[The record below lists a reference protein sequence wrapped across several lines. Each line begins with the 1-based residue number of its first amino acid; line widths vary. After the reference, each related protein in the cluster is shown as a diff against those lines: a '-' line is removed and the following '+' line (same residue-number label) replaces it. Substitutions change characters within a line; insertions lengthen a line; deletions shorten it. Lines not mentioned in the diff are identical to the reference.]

1 MDTAPCIELQ
11 NVLNYLKNELERT
24 LNFNLAVL
32 AVNRPNSLDLN
43 VAITVASGQGGWL
56 PEKHFPDALCA
67 GFRIINEE
75 VFILIRRQSNTDV
88 QFIESILDNQEE
100 TQIRT
105 SLIARFDHALLGN
118 GYLLI
123 GSAGRDLVFQKQ
135 QFEKIDFNA
144 LIDAACEQ
152 VQHVRLNS
160 GHAESNIIFKDIF
173 EHSLTPTALIKTDG
187 RIVQANKAFEKLY
200 GRSRSAFITTAS
212 FEDLFVSNQRK
223 AVVTRY
229 RNYKSF
235 DSSPLIASFRRSN
248 EEERVVEVQ
257 FQPMH
262 DNGSLCVNLHDV
274 TDYRTAHGQVQE
286 SGEQLELMSEIVA
299 AINSKLNTDQA
310 IQVLFNKMSQ
320 VFGYDFACVVLCD
333 EEENKLDIRVSVD
346 LPEIIQTKA
355 NGPVF
360 QSYAE
365 LLKTLDPISQD
376 REAITNLSKAL
387 GLSFEKKVKSQ
398 IFMKLTA
405 DQQLVGTILLFS
417 EAENAVTSYHMNLFS
432 GIVDDIAVGLLKTRM
447 LQKSQHSLT
456 NMSLLAQVNE
466 SISSSL
472 DLDVVLKQVVES
484 AQHMMNAKICTIRF
498 LAGERADCTNAR
510 VFLDQFS
517 PQIQRM
523 ILNQKPLVIDN
534 IDYNNITF
542 FKSKNDIEQLGL
554 RSLIL
559 LPIVNDNRTIA
570 ILSVFLDR
578 IHFFSDH
585 ELELLAM
592 LAQQAAIA
600 IKNASLYATM
610 NCTKNKLESIVR
622 SSADA
627 IVTTDENGHI
637 TFFSDSATRL
647 THYSSD
653 EVMHRPFFDHFVKN
667 GRTLFAG
674 LKQDLMSSQSV
685 HNFECDV
692 LTKEERIIPIAWSFS
707 SLVNEKNQI
716 IGTLGIGKDISQPK
730 KIEAEMRKKSDE
742 LENLIY
748 LISHNLKTP
757 LVSLM
762 GFVSLL
768 LSDYRDKFDGDG
780 KHFLDRIQKNIEY
793 MEDMIQDLLDYS
805 RVDRGE
811 TNFEQVDLSAVIN
824 FVLEKLAFGIQQKN
838 IRLDIPSQWP
848 KIFAEEQGVK
858 NIFLNLVDNAIKYM
872 GQNPEPTIALGYK
885 DYDDCLVFQV
895 RDNGMGIEKKYHDK
909 VFQLFQRLQGIKDIE
924 GTGIGLA
931 LVKRIVEKHYGE
943 VWIDSELGR
952 GTTINFKLHKE
963 PYLRQLIEQEAQNKA
978 QSRG

>member
-1 MDTAPCIELQ
+1 MDTAPCIELHH
-11 NVLNYLKNELERT
+11 VLNHLKNELERD
-24 LNFNLAVL
+24 LNFHLAFM
-32 AVNRPNSLDLN
+32 AVNRPNSQDLS
-43 VAITVASGQGGWL
+43 VAVAVAGDQGERI

-75 VFILIRRQSNTDV
+75 VFILIRRQSNADI
-88 QFIESILDNQEE
+88 QFIESILDHQEDIK
-100 TQIRT
+100 IRT
-105 SLIARFDHALLGN
+105 SLIARIDHAALGN

-135 QFEKIDFNA
+135 KFETINFHE

-152 VQHVRLNS
+152 VQHVRLNATE
-160 GHAESNIIFKDIF
+160 AESNMIFKDIF
-173 EHSLTPTALIKTDG
+173 ENSLTPTALIQTDG
-187 RIVQANKAFEKLY
+187 RIVQANRAFEKFY
-200 GRSRSAFITTAS
+200 GRSRSNFITSAS

-223 AVVTRY
+223 AVVNRY
-229 RNYKSF
+229 RNYQTSNGG
-235 DSSPLIASFRRSN
+235 PLIASFRRSN
-248 EEERVVEVQ
+248 EEERIVEIQ
-257 FQPMH
+257 FQPLH
-262 DNGSLCVNLHDV
+262 GNGTLCVNLHDI
-274 TDYRTAHGQVQE
+274 TEYRTAQGQVRE
-286 SGEQLELMSEIVA
+286 SGEQLTLMSEIIA
-299 AINSKLNTDQA
+299 AINSKLNMDLA

-320 VFGYDFACVVLCD
+320 VFGYDLACVVLCD
-333 EEENKLDIRVSVD
+333 EEENKLDIRVSFD
-346 LPEIIQTKA
+346 LPEIVQTKA
-355 NGPVF
+355 NGPVY
-360 QSYAE
+360 QAYAE
-365 LLKTLDPISQD
+365 LLKSMESMSQD
-376 REAITNLSKAL
+376 REAIATMCKVL

-405 DQQLVGTILLFS
+405 DQQLVGSILLLS
-417 EAENAVTSYHMNLFS
+417 EAEHAVTGYHLNLFS
-432 GIVDDIAVGLLKTRM
+432 GIIDDMAVSLLKTRM
-447 LQKSQHSLT
+447 LQKCQHSLT
-456 NMSLLAQVNE
+456 NMSLLARVNE

-498 LAGERADCTNAR
+498 LAGERTETINSR

-517 PQIQRM
+517 PQIQRL

-559 LPIVNDNRTIA
+559 LPIVNDNQTIA

-578 IHFFSDH
+578 IHYFSDH
-585 ELELLAM
+585 ELELLSM

-600 IKNASLYATM
+600 IKNANMYATM

-627 IVTTDENGHI
+627 IVTTDRNGHI
-637 TFFSDSATRL
+637 TFFSDSAARL

-667 GRTLFAG
+667 GRNLFAS
-674 LKQDLMSSQSV
+674 LRQELMNSQTV
-685 HNFECDV
+685 HSFECDL

-707 SLVNEKNQI
+707 SLVNEKNEI
-716 IGTLGIGKDISQPK
+716 SGALGIGKDISQPK

-768 LSDYRDKFDGDG
+768 LSDYQDKFDGDG
-780 KHFLDRIQKNIEY
+780 RHFLDRIQKNIEY

-805 RVDRGE
+805 RVDRGD
-811 TNFEQVDLSAVIN
+811 TNFEHVDVNAVVN
-824 FVLEKLAFGIQQKN
+824 FVLEKLAFSIQQKN

-848 KIFAEEQGVK
+848 KIYAEEQGVK
-858 NIFLNLVDNAIKYM
+858 NLFLNLVDNAIKYM
-872 GQNPEPTIALGYK
+872 GQNSDPTITLEYK
-885 DYDDCLVFQV
+885 EYHDCLVFQV
-895 RDNGMGIEKKYHDK
+895 RDNGIGIEKKYHEK
-909 VFQLFQRLQGIKDIE
+909 IFQLFQRLQGIKDIE

-931 LVKRIVEKHYGE
+931 LVKRIIEKHFGE
-943 VWIDSELGR
+943 VWIDSELGS
-952 GTTINFKLHKE
+952 GTTVNFKLYKE

-978 QSRG
+978 HKRG